1 MNKITRTP
9 PIINEEED
17 LANQMSVGGQEIG
30 PPAPGTNTQ
39 PFMKAH
45 NLRYSSAIN
54 DFSGPGTC
62 GSPKVDEKASI
73 NNHHNV
79 G

>member
-30 PPAPGTNTQ
+30 PPAPGANT
-39 PFMKAH
+39 
-45 NLRYSSAIN
+45 
-54 DFSGPGTC
+54 
-62 GSPKVDEKASI
+62 
-73 NNHHNV
+73 
-79 G
+79 

>member
-1 MNKITRTP
+1 
-9 PIINEEED
+9 
-17 LANQMSVGGQEIG
+17 MSVGGQEIG
-30 PPAPGTNTQ
+30 PPAPGANVQ

-62 GSPKVDEKASI
+62 GSPKIAEEKTL
-73 NNHHNV
+73 NV
-79 G
+79 